1 MHIFSYVLGDTTFI
15 NQLIDFDK
23 DNIPDKIIMKIGK
36 YTSDPIL
43 APQELRK

>member
-1 MHIFSYVLGDTTFI
+1 MFLLGDTNFI
-15 NQLIDFDK
+15 NQLINFDK

-43 APQELRK
+43 APQEICKLL